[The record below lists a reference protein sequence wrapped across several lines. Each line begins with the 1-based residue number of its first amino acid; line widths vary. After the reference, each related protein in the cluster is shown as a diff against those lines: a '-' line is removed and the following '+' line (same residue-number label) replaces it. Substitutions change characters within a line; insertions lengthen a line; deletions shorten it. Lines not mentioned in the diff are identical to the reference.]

1 MANYHLD
8 NLDYA
13 FLNGDIKLQEF
24 VVPPSIDSLDK
35 IDG

>member
-1 MANYHLD
+1 MAHYHLD

-13 FLNGDIKLQEF
+13 FLNGDTKLQEL